1 MNNGALT
8 STSDS
13 RYGAKTYPRRYPYG
27 VFSTFWSKDGYG
39 DRSDNDRSINAN
51 TEVTVLLESAAS
63 AQTDYKVYA
72 GFAYNEDT
80 DKLKINSWLEKKGTL
95 ITSADADVG
104 VGGTAI

>member
-1 MNNGALT
+1 M
-8 STSDS
+8 
-13 RYGAKTYPRRYPYG
+13 
-27 VFSTFWSKDGYG
+27 
-39 DRSDNDRSINAN
+39 
-51 TEVTVLLESAAS
+51 ESAAS